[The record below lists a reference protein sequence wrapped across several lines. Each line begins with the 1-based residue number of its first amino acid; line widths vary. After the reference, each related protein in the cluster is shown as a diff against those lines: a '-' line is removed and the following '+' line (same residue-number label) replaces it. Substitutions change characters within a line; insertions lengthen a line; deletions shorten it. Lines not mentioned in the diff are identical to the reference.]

1 MMDVNIIGGGVI
13 GLSIAYELAN
23 QGLKVA
29 VFDRQQ
35 FGQEASWAGAGMLPP
50 AKLECATTPGGQ
62 LRAASQPL
70 WPEWSRRLL
79 EETGIDN
86 GYLNCGGLH
95 VSLAEDVADWQS
107 YVADWCKT
115 GAVVEEL
122 DSVSLRERAPFLNEE
137 IQSGFY
143 LPEMGQ
149 VRNPRHMKALL
160 SACAS
165 RGVTLHPG
173 APVFGFETAGAKIT
187 GVQTPSGVH
196 QAEQT
201 VMAGGA
207 WSSEVLSRLGIQCEL
222 VPVQG
227 QIVLLSMNRLPFHQV
242 IESGRRYLV
251 PRSDGKILIGSTEKQ
266 VGFSKET
273 TAEGIAGL
281 IAFAQSVVPGLGE
294 ATFERAWAG
303 LRPKSIDGLPYL
315 GRVERY
321 QNLIM
326 AAGHYRDGLQL
337 SPITAKLIRQLIC
350 EEELSISLAPFSCQ
364 RGINFD

>member
-13 GLSIAYELAN
+13 GLSIAYELVK
-23 QGLKVA
+23 QGLTVA

-50 AKLECATTPGGQ
+50 AKMECATTPAGQ

-70 WPEWSRRLL
+70 WPEWSRCLQD
-79 EETGIDN
+79 ESGIDN

-95 VSLAEDVADWQS
+95 VSLSEEVADWQG
-107 YVADWCKT
+107 YVDDWRRT
-115 GAVVEEL
+115 GTVVEEL
-122 DSVSLRERAPFLNEE
+122 DSVSLRERAPFLSEQ

-165 RGVTLHPG
+165 QGVSLHAG
-173 APVFGFETAGAKIT
+173 APVVGFKTEGENVM
-187 GVQTPSGVH
+187 GVQTPSAFHRAG
-196 QAEQT
+196 QT
-201 VMAGGA
+201 VIAGGA
-207 WSSEVLSRLGIQCEL
+207 WSPEVLSRLGIQCDL
-222 VPVQG
+222 IPVQG
-227 QIVLLSMNRLPFHQV
+227 QIVLLSMKRLPFREV
-242 IESGRRYLV
+242 IEAGRRYLV

-266 VGFSKET
+266 AGFNKEN
-273 TAEGIAGL
+273 TAEGVAGL
-281 IAFAQSVVPGLGE
+281 IAFAQSVVPGLKE

-315 GRVERY
+315 GRVAGY

-350 EEELSISLAPFSCQ
+350 GEEPEISLEPFSCC
-364 RGINFD
+364 RGIQTD